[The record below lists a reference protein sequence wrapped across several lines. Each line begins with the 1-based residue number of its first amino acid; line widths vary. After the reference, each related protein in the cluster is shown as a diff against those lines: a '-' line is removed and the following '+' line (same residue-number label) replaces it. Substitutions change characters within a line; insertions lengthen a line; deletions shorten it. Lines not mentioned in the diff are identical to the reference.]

1 MIARVSPLLADLTR
15 REAEGR
21 PVTIGVVGAGQM
33 GTDLAVQIARIPG
46 MRLGG
51 IAVRNIGNAIEM
63 AVSVGHRRD
72 RVVTAKTASAIDSTI
87 ERGVLPITDD
97 IDALT
102 AAGRV
107 DVILDATGNPN
118 TGTAI
123 ALSHGQS
130 RPSPCTPHTPLSI
143 ARSPAQRMPQ

>member
-21 PVTIGVVGAGQM
+21 PVSIGVVGAGQM

-51 IAVRNIGNAIEM
+51 IAVRNIGNAIDM

-72 RVVTAKTASAIDSTI
+72 RVVTAKTSSAIDSAI
-87 ERGVLPITDD
+87 ERG
-97 IDALT
+97 
-102 AAGRV
+102 
-107 DVILDATGNPN
+107 
-118 TGTAI
+118 
-123 ALSHGQS
+123 
-130 RPSPCTPHTPLSI
+130 
-143 ARSPAQRMPQ
+143 